1 MSSVICI
8 GEMLID
14 FIGSKKESNLAGQ
27 ESFIMKPGGAPA
39 NVACVI
45 GALGGSCYFY
55 GSVGKDGFGDFLE
68 ATLKQYNVQTQWLKR
83 SDMPTTLAFVSI
95 DSNGERDF
103 IFYRG
108 ADADVSMTDIK
119 TLKDA
124 NIRLVHFGAATGFL
138 DGNLR
143 ITYIELLHKA
153 RMAGYFIS
161 FDPNYRD
168 AFWSE
173 KSDVF
178 RAACDEFLQL
188 ADLVKLSEEEAFLI
202 SKASSEMEMVSYFR
216 QNYKGTFAVTLG
228 SRGALVFNDEWEMT
242 IPAPKVKV
250 IDTTGAGDAFVGALL
265 LELSKKEQPQNT
277 VRSLLDMKQYVESA
291 NQVASDICTELG
303 ALTALKKR
311 IDIE

>member
-1 MSSVICI
+1 MNAVICI

-14 FIGSKKESNLAGQ
+14 FIGSKKECNLAGQ

-39 NVACVI
+39 NVACII

-55 GSVGKDGFGDFLE
+55 GSVGKDSFGDFLE
-68 ATLKQYNVQTQWLKR
+68 TALKQYNVQTRWLKR
-83 SDMPTTLAFVSI
+83 SEMPTTLAFVSV
-95 DSNGERDF
+95 DTDGERDF

-108 ADADVSMTDIK
+108 ADADVSMTDLK
-119 TLKDA
+119 TFQDA

-143 ITYIELLHKA
+143 TTYIELLRKT
-153 RMAGYFIS
+153 RMEGYFIS

-168 AFWSE
+168 AFWLE
-173 KSDVF
+173 KPEVF
-178 RAACDEFLQL
+178 KAACNEFLQS
-188 ADLVKLSEEEAFLI
+188 ANLVKLSEEEAFLI
-202 SKASSEMEMVSYFR
+202 SETSSEQEMVSYFR
-216 QNYKGTFAVTLG
+216 QKYKGTFAVTLG

-242 IPAPKVKV
+242 IPAPKVKA
-250 IDTTGAGDAFVGALL
+250 IDTTGAGDAFIGALL

-277 VRSLLDMKQYVESA
+277 VRSQMDMKQYAESA

-303 ALTALKKR
+303 ALTALKKI

>member
-1 MSSVICI
+1 MSAVICI

-39 NVACVI
+39 NVACII
-45 GALGGSCYFY
+45 GALGGNGYFY

-68 ATLKQYNVQTQWLKR
+68 ATLKQYNVQTKWLWR
-83 SDMPTTLAFVSI
+83 SEMPTTLAFVSV
-95 DSNGERDF
+95 DTDGERDF

-119 TLKDA
+119 TFKDA

-138 DGNLR
+138 DGSLR
-143 ITYIELLHKA
+143 TTYIELLHRSKQE
-153 RMAGYFIS
+153 GYFIS

-168 AFWSE
+168 AFWSKKPE
-173 KSDVF
+173 VF
-178 RAACDEFLQL
+178 KAACDEFLQL
-188 ADLVKLSEEEAFLI
+188 ADIVKLSEEEAYLI
-202 SKASSEMEMVSYFR
+202 SETNSELEMVSYFR
-216 QNYKGTFAVTLG
+216 ENYKGTFTVTLG

-242 IPAPKVKV
+242 IPAPKIKV
-250 IDTTGAGDAFVGALL
+250 IDTTGAGDAFIGTLL
-265 LELSKKEQPQNT
+265 FELSKNKQPQET
-277 VRSLLDMKQYVESA
+277 VRSQTVMKQYVKSA

-311 IDIE
+311 IDTE